1 VEAALID
8 TKRLN
13 QGIITDFA
21 LDNYLTTWVEQFLLD
36 KKVQNVAA
44 ETLRFYGIKL
54 EIFGQFCETQAV
66 NRISQIDA
74 NFIRHYL
81 LWLESEGHNPD
92 GVHGHFRAL
101 KTFIYW
107 WENQGMPEDWKNPF
121 KRVKAPR
128 VGKEPLELAGG
139 EAIESVIRP
148 VRHFVRHS

>member
-1 VEAALID
+1 MEAALID

-44 ETLRFYGIKL
+44 ET
-54 EIFGQFCETQAV
+54 

-92 GVHGHFRAL
+92 GVHGHYRAL

-107 WENQGMPEDWKNPF
+107 WENEGMPEDWKNPF